1 MSRPEPLELR
11 AATEAF
17 DSGTAMARLAGTDEA
32 VNAAVEC
39 CDRHPAEAVA
49 LEYVGQT
56 GARQLLT
63 FGELRDMSHSVAH
76 VLRAAGIG
84 PGDRVA
90 GLLPRQPALLAVM
103 LGVWR
108 LGAVWQPLF
117 TAFGPAAIEHR
128 LRTAGT
134 RVVVTDVEHRGKVE
148 PFEGCPA
155 VMVVGRDVLHG
166 TSSRPPDPVVPV
178 MRRAEDPFLL
188 MFTSGTTGPAKAV
201 AVPLRAIAAFI
212 GYLEQAVD
220 LRPED
225 RLWNLADPGWAYGL
239 YYAVVGPLALGHAT
253 TFFDGPFS
261 VRDTVSVIERL
272 GITNLCGS
280 PTAFRMLIAAGAE
293 ALRPLRGLRVVSSAG
308 EPLNPE
314 VNRWFAEHLGV
325 PILDQY
331 GQTELGMVVCNH
343 HGLRHAKRPGS
354 AGFASP
360 GHLVAVVDAE
370 GRPVPRGQ
378 PGVLNRVQ
386 FGNRSFISMITSVV
400 LERHRLIANA
410 RDHGFQTGRGLAVNI
425 GASPLFWFR
434 GYEGRAAPFVN
445 GYYLSGDMVEENDD
459 GSISFVGRSD
469 DIITSSGY
477 RIGPFDVESALIE
490 HPAVVEAAVVGKPDP
505 ERTEI
510 VKAFVVLQ
518 PGADAGEALAVELQA
533 HVRARLSAHAYPRE
547 VAFVDALPKTPSGKL
562 QRFVLRAQERGPNWT
577 RVSA

>member
-1 MSRPEPLELR
+1 MSRPEPQELR
-11 AATEAF
+11 AAAEAF
-17 DSGTAMARLAGTDEA
+17 DFGAAMARLAGTEEA

-56 GARQLLT
+56 GAQQRLT

-76 VLRAAGIG
+76 VLRAAGVG

-128 LRTAGT
+128 LRAAGT
-134 RVVVTDVEHRGKVE
+134 RVVVTDAEHRGKAE
-148 PFEGCPA
+148 PFEGCPT

-166 TSSRPPDPVVPV
+166 ASSRPPDLVAPV

-225 RLWNLADPGWAYGL
+225 QFWNLSDPGWAYGL

-253 TFFDGPFS
+253 TFFDGPFN
-261 VRDTVSVIERL
+261 VARIVSVIERL

-360 GHLVAVVDAE
+360 GHLVAVIDAE

-378 PGVLNRVQ
+378 PGVL
-386 FGNRSFISMITSVV
+386 
-400 LERHRLIANA
+400 
-410 RDHGFQTGRGLAVNI
+410 AVDI

-445 GYYLSGDMVEENDD
+445 GYYLTGDMVEENDN

-490 HPAVVEAAVVGKPDP
+490 HPAVVEAAAVGKPDP

-518 PGADAGEALAVELQA
+518 PGAEAGEALAAELQA

-562 QRFVLRAQERGPNWT
+562 QRFVLRVQERGPG
-577 RVSA
+577 